1 MKNILKEKC
10 VSLTH
15 FSFYGSLNIYP
26 FLLKQFKMFV
36 SNKFNSLDLSG
47 CLSLKE
53 QIIPHLSD
61 SLTQLLIEDV
71 PVSLSLL
78 ENLYNFQ
85 NLKTLGLKSVA
96 GIYFILFYLL
106 FIFYFILFLF
116 LYHFY
121 FIYFYFYFDFIF
133 ILFLFYFYFYHFYLI
148 LFFVIR

>member
-1 MKNILKEKC
+1 
-10 VSLTH
+10 
-15 FSFYGSLNIYP
+15 
-26 FLLKQFKMFV
+26 MFV

-116 LYHFY
+116 FY
-121 FIYFYFYFDFIF
+121 FLFLFFIFIFYLINSDF
-133 ILFLFYFYFYHFYLI
+133 ILFLFYFIIIFIFIFYFYLFYL
-148 LFFVIR
+148 FFQKKTRKF